1 MMEGRRKRE
10 EGEMGDSRGNEEEE
24 SEGKKVVA
32 MNRELWVEGIME
44 VKMRRGRIGRGEGK

>member
-32 MNRELWVEGIME
+32 TNRELWIEGI
-44 VKMRRGRIGRGEGK
+44 R

>member
-10 EGEMGDSRGNEEEE
+10 EGEMGDCRGNEEEE

-32 MNRELWVEGIME
+32 TNRELWVEGI
-44 VKMRRGRIGRGEGK
+44 R